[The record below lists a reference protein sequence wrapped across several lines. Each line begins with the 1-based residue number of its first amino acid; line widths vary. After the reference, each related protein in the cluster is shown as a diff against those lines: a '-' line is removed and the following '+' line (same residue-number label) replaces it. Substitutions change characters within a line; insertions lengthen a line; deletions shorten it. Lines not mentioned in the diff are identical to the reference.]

1 MASLT
6 GVSPMLNVIS
16 GSWLQSWSV
25 FADAIASYGY
35 LIAVIMGLA
44 LVFFCTAPLF
54 RPEPLTATEQREV
67 TPPAPRQRSVLVVDD
82 SAVVRAK
89 LQKLLETAGY
99 RVTLAQDG
107 IEAEEKLAEQRFHL
121 LITDLEMPR
130 MNGFELIASVQG
142 CLSTERLPIVAITG
156 HDALQARVRD
166 CEGIFGI
173 FQKPWNDRE
182 LLMRTEALTQ
192 LSELTWNVQNPS
204 PANASRA

>member
-1 MASLT
+1 
-6 GVSPMLNVIS
+6 MLNVFS

-25 FADAIASYGY
+25 FADAVSSYGY
-35 LIAVIMGLA
+35 LIAVFMGLA

-54 RPEPLTATEQREV
+54 RPEPLTPAEQRQIV
-67 TPPAPRQRSVLVVDD
+67 PPAPKRRAVLVVDD

-89 LQKLLETAGY
+89 LQKLLESAGY
-99 RVTLAQDG
+99 EVALAQDG
-107 IEAEEKLAEQRFHL
+107 IEAEERLAERRFHL

-142 CLSTERLPIVAITG
+142 SLATERLPIIAITG

-192 LSELTWNVQNPS
+192 LSELTWNVQNPRPQS
-204 PANASRA
+204 LADA